1 MGLQNCRDGNNPYDM
16 IRHFS
21 SLLDT
26 TQNRTHHMTMYN
38 GTREFFK
45 YKSRNK
51 MDLSDEQ
58 LLAMELCIYQGINYQ
73 VEGRDGE
80 HISQI

>member
-1 MGLQNCRDGNNPYDM
+1 
-16 IRHFS
+16 
-21 SLLDT
+21 
-26 TQNRTHHMTMYN
+26 MTMYN